1 MPTRTLISFN
11 KDPDSQP
18 ICTVYTS
25 RPSIRHNCT
34 TSPHRDENMASGLL
48 SVFARTST
56 VLGVGLGLSL
66 TLHPLSPFRA
76 SPMQCQYSA
85 PYYRVDSQTSSESGW
100 ILDRNDPAIAKQ
112 GRTGPRTASGILTAS
127 NMRQV
132 SLGSVLG
139 LVVGVGLRAFS
150 RALVVLLG
158 MGIVLV
164 EVCGSCRH
172 CVTGVVDGAN
182 RRRDVVGSFER
193 VQYPPCSDDTEVCQ
207 VGGCAEGCDAAYA
220 VQDEFR
226 GHDGTGC
233 VCAVLNARTN
243 ISDNRSF
250 LDRTRVV

>member
-1 MPTRTLISFN
+1 
-11 KDPDSQP
+11 
-18 ICTVYTS
+18 
-25 RPSIRHNCT
+25 
-34 TSPHRDENMASGLL
+34 MASGLL
-48 SVFARTST
+48 SGFARTST

-66 TLHPLSPFRA
+66 SLHPLSPFRA

-100 ILDRNDPAIAKQ
+100 TLDRNDPAIAKQ

-164 EVCGSCRH
+164 EWAASKGYNILPVRTIQKYVKSVDVQKA
-172 CVTGVVDGAN
+172 VTQHMPFKMSFGA
-182 RRRDVVGSFER
+182 
-193 VQYPPCSDDTEVCQ
+193 TM
-207 VGGCAEGCDAAYA
+207 ALAAFA
-220 VQDEFR
+220 QF
-226 GHDGTGC
+226 
-233 VCAVLNARTN
+233 
-243 ISDNRSF
+243 
-250 LDRTRVV
+250 

>member
-1 MPTRTLISFN
+1 MSLPLRMPTRTLISFN

-164 EVCGSCRH
+164 EWAASKGYNILPVRTIQKYVKSVDVQKA
-172 CVTGVVDGAN
+172 VTQHMPFKMSFGA
-182 RRRDVVGSFER
+182 
-193 VQYPPCSDDTEVCQ
+193 TM
-207 VGGCAEGCDAAYA
+207 ALAAFA
-220 VQDEFR
+220 QF
-226 GHDGTGC
+226 
-233 VCAVLNARTN
+233 
-243 ISDNRSF
+243 
-250 LDRTRVV
+250 